1 MARAWVTAR
10 YLGEQFKL
18 LSQRVTKARSWER
31 RKYNQEIFRRKT
43 ETIWQC
49 LILRVRKIRQRWLP
63 VSSVV
68 DLSGRKHA
76 VDDLGRKT
84 ILGFGG
90 DFFFFFCFSGLH
102 VWHLDVPGLG
112 VESELQLQVYTTDT
126 DTLNLSYICK
136 VHCSLWQSMLDWKA
150 TEWGQ
155 GSERLR
161 QVLNLLSNSGN
172 P

>member
-90 DFFFFFCFSGLH
+90 DFFFLLFRAACVASGCSRARG
-102 VWHLDVPGLG
+102 WIRAAAAGLYHRHRHT
-112 VESELQLQVYTTDT
+112 ESELHLQSTLQLVA
-126 DTLNLSYICK
+126 
-136 VHCSLWQSMLDWKA
+136 MLDWKA

-161 QVLNLLSNSGN
+161 QVLNLLSKGRN